1 MGTLV
6 TLRWTPP
13 RVPRYRRRMN
23 ALRFALLSLALS
35 ACSSDPTPSPV
46 RADSGIDAPEVADVL
61 PADAP
66 DATMD
71 GGPEDAGTA
80 DAE

>member
-1 MGTLV
+1 
-6 TLRWTPP
+6 
-13 RVPRYRRRMN
+13 MN
-23 ALRFALLSLALS
+23 ALRFALLSLALC
-35 ACSSDPTPSPV
+35 ACSSEPAPSPA

>member
-1 MGTLV
+1 
-6 TLRWTPP
+6 
-13 RVPRYRRRMN
+13 MN
-23 ALRFALLSLALS
+23 AFRFALLSLALS
-35 ACSSDPTPSPV
+35 ACSSDPAPV
-46 RADSGIDAPEVADVL
+46 RSDSGLDAPEVADVL

-80 DAE
+80 DGG

>member
-1 MGTLV
+1 
-6 TLRWTPP
+6 
-13 RVPRYRRRMN
+13 MN
-23 ALRFALLSLALS
+23 ALRFALLSATLS
-35 ACSSDPTPSPV
+35 ACDGNLPTARV
-46 RADSGIDAPEVADVL
+46 DSGMDAPAVADVL

>member
-1 MGTLV
+1 
-6 TLRWTPP
+6 
-13 RVPRYRRRMN
+13 MN
-23 ALRFALLSLALS
+23 ALRFALLSLALC
-35 ACSSDPTPSPV
+35 ACSSDPSPSPV

-71 GGPEDAGTA
+71 AGTA

>member
-1 MGTLV
+1 M

-23 ALRFALLSLALS
+23 ALRFAPLSLALS

>member
-1 MGTLV
+1 
-6 TLRWTPP
+6 
-13 RVPRYRRRMN
+13 MN

-35 ACSSDPTPSPV
+35 ACSSDPVPA

-80 DAE
+80 DGG

>member
-1 MGTLV
+1 
-6 TLRWTPP
+6 
-13 RVPRYRRRMN
+13 MN
-23 ALRFALLSLALS
+23 ALRFALLSIALC
-35 ACSSDPTPSPV
+35 ACSSEPAPSPV
-46 RADSGIDAPEVADVL
+46 RANSGVDAPEVADVL

-80 DAE
+80 DGG

>member
-1 MGTLV
+1 
-6 TLRWTPP
+6 
-13 RVPRYRRRMN
+13 MN

-35 ACSSDPTPSPV
+35 ACSSEPSPLPA

-61 PADAP
+61 PADAL

-80 DAE
+80 DGG

>member
-1 MGTLV
+1 
-6 TLRWTPP
+6 
-13 RVPRYRRRMN
+13 MN
-23 ALRFALLSLALS
+23 ALRFALLSLALC
-35 ACSSDPTPSPV
+35 ACSSEPAPSPV
-46 RADSGIDAPEVADVL
+46 RADSSIDAPEVADVL

-80 DAE
+80 DGG